1 MLDIVSGPEDT
12 MGRKKLLLHFMGLK
26 STGDKKE
33 VTRWLIQSDKIS
45 GSRRTDSVI
54 GMRGCSQKTLYALTH
69 NLRIDSMTIKICV
82 YIHV

>member
-12 MGRKKLLLHFMGLK
+12 MERKKLFLYFMVLK

-33 VTRWLIQSDKIS
+33 VTRWLIESDKIS

-69 NLRIDSMTIKICV
+69 NLRIDSMTIKIYV